1 MNGRPRLPPEIRAL
15 SSEGMSFSYDA
26 KASGFGRGEGAACLL
41 VKSLEDAIRCGDPVH
56 AIIRNSA
63 CSHSGRSEGITMPRR
78 SAQEQLLRR
87 VHNDVGLDPSGTAVV
102 EVGSR
107 LSRTSCLADLLTRG
121 MAQAL
126 KLGRSSR
133 RHSDVHSQRK

>member
-1 MNGRPRLPPEIRAL
+1 MKGRPSLPPEIRAL
-15 SSEGMSFSYDA
+15 SSEGISFSYDA

-41 VKSLEDAIRCGDPVH
+41 VKRLEDAIRCGDPVH

-87 VHNDVGLDPSGTAVV
+87 VHQDVGLDPSATAVV
-102 EVGSR
+102 EVQ
-107 LSRTSCLADLLTRG
+107 SCLLECPTWLIR
-121 MAQAL
+121 
-126 KLGRSSR
+126 
-133 RHSDVHSQRK
+133 